1 MLLNIP
7 SKITK
12 KDIKYYGKIYKGNT
26 SKYIISDLY
35 NTNIN
40 KVFEMNGYGFY
51 SYVYEIFDTYLFII
65 GNQIKSKD
73 INPKNI
79 DFIAK
84 ILKFEYDLQN
94 KNSKI
99 FKVDIPSN
107 VLTIISKDKW
117 LQDDILNKYE
127 NIINDIIDVSK
138 PHLKDIQEP
147 YIKYM
152 SYLCDNVE
160 NCMGLFEFGLS
171 KLLMYN
177 DYIYIQKHTDFD
189 GYIIK
194 HEHCKFL

>member
-7 SKITK
+7 SKIERQ
-12 KDIKYYGKIYKGNT
+12 DIKYLGKIYKGNT
-26 SKYIISDLY
+26 SKYVLSDLY
-35 NTNIN
+35 NTDI
-40 KVFEMNGYGFY
+40 KKIFDLNGYGFY
-51 SYVYEIFDTYLFII
+51 SYIYDIFDTYLFII
-65 GNQIKSKD
+65 GNQIKNKD
-73 INPKNI
+73 VNPKNV

-94 KNSKI
+94 KSSKI

-117 LQDDILNKYE
+117 LQDDLLSEYK
-127 NIINDIIDVSK
+127 NIIDDIINVGK
-138 PHLKDIQEP
+138 PHLKNIQEP

-152 SYLCDNVE
+152 SYLCDNPQ

-171 KLLMYN
+171 KLLISD
-177 DYIYIQKHTDFD
+177 DYVYIQKHTDFD

-194 HEHCKFL
+194 YEHCKFL

>member
-65 GNQIKSKD
+65 GNQIKSRD
-73 INPKNI
+73 VNPKNI
-79 DFIAK
+79 DFVAK

-94 KNSKI
+94 KLPHSTTKI
-99 FKVDIPSN
+99 
-107 VLTIISKDKW
+107 
-117 LQDDILNKYE
+117 
-127 NIINDIIDVSK
+127 VSWDT
-138 PHLKDIQEP
+138 L
-147 YIKYM
+147 IKY
-152 SYLCDNVE
+152 NHT
-160 NCMGLFEFGLS
+160 
-171 KLLMYN
+171 
-177 DYIYIQKHTDFD
+177 IQYFS
-189 GYIIK
+189 
-194 HEHCKFL
+194 